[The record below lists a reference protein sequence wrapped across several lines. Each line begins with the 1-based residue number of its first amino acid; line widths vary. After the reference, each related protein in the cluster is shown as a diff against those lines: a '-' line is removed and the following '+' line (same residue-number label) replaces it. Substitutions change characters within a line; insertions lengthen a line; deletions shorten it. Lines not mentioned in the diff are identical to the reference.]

1 MALVLRQWV
10 LARKR
15 LEFFYVE
22 AGGGHKSAATAL
34 KAVIDSQDRP
44 WDVTLTNL
52 NHVASNTDLFK
63 ILTGRGLEDWYNWM
77 LKEGWTL
84 GAAPAMHP
92 MHALIWL
99 VGGRIAT
106 ILQRHFERESR
117 PDLVVSLIPHFNRY
131 LYRAVRRY
139 SDRVPFATVI
149 TDFAD
154 IPPRVWLERQQQY
167 VACGTDKA
175 VRQAYDFGL
184 PPERVLRASG
194 MILRPGFYEVKPID
208 REAERA
214 KLGLRADAP
223 VALVLFGGEGASSMI
238 GIARRLSKS
247 GLNLQLIMMY
257 GRNQKLGERLRA
269 LRLKI
274 PVHLQGFTADVPRFM
289 QMADFMLGKPGPG
302 SITEALAMRL
312 PVIVDCNAWTMPQE
326 RYNAEWLTENQLG
339 MVVKNWRDVVDAVR
353 RILAPGTLDAYRARA
368 AKVDNRAVFE
378 IADWL
383 ETVIERGP

>member
-1 MALVLRQWV
+1 

-52 NHVASNTDLFK
+52 NHVLSSTDIFK
-63 ILTGRGLEDWYNWM
+63 TVTGRGLEDWYNWM

-84 GAAPAMHP
+84 GAAPAMRP
-92 MHALIWL
+92 MHGLIWL
-99 VGGRIAT
+99 FGGRLT
-106 ILQRHFERESR
+106 TLLQRHFERESR

-131 LYRAVRRY
+131 LNRAVRRY

-167 VACGTDKA
+167 VVGGTDKA
-175 VRQAYDFGL
+175 VQQAYSFGL
-184 PPERVLRASG
+184 TPDRVLRASG
-194 MILRPGFYEVKPID
+194 MILRPTFYEVKPID
-208 REAERA
+208 RLAERA
-214 KLGLRADAP
+214 KLGLRPDTP
-223 VALVLFGGEGASSMI
+223 VALVLFGGEGASSMT
-238 GIARRLSKS
+238 GIAQRLSDS
-247 GLNLQLIMMY
+247 GLDLQLILMY
-257 GRNQKLGERLRA
+257 GRNEELGAKLRA
-269 LRLKI
+269 MKLRI
-274 PVHLQGFTADVPRFM
+274 PIHVQGFTTEVPRFM

-326 RYNAEWLTENQLG
+326 RYNAEWLIENQLG
-339 MVVKNWRDVVDAVR
+339 MVVKNWREVADAAR
-353 RILAPGTLDAYRARA
+353 RMLAPGALETYRTRA
-368 AKVDNRAVFE
+368 AKVENRAVFE

-383 ETVIERGP
+383 ETVLALQEP